1 MGEREGEVEG
11 LLVTQLRSAN
21 WVCFWDPKT
30 WEAMGRVGKY
40 KGREDPWLNMLVAL
54 EMVLWRKMI
63 IRILCL
69 TGRDW
74 GGSMGKTDN
83 VSATGPGDL
92 SWRKEKREAVLWPHM
107 HPGVYVPIYTL
118 QTITTTKKTKIK
130 TFFNHL
136 SFETGTWGRVMGWKL
151 LIVGAMKWR
160 LSLVPPWDKK

>member
-11 LLVTQLRSAN
+11 LLVVQLRSAN

-54 EMVLWRKMI
+54 EMVQWMKMI

-69 TGRDW
+69 WTAW
-74 GGSMGKTDN
+74 LGGTEVAPWEKQTMYLLLDLGN
-83 VSATGPGDL
+83 L
-92 SWRKEKREAVLWPHM
+92 SWRKKREAVLWPHM

-118 QTITTTKKTKIK
+118 QTITTTKTKIK
-130 TFFNHL
+130 TFLTICL
-136 SFETGTWGRVMGWKL
+136 SRLGHGGGW
-151 LIVGAMKWR
+151 
-160 LSLVPPWDKK
+160 